1 VCPADPHQQKVR
13 NAQFMPVSRW
23 ERDESGRGPAQ
34 RCTLPASSYRYPSI
48 SGIREIEAFAMSYR
62 RMWAAL
68 PAVALMSVVTLAA
81 GCAASTTSAA
91 PGAPAVSQSG
101 TGQGGTPT
109 PGESAPAASASAQ
122 PGSPLPTQAPSGTPT
137 PGESDCSNW
146 PSSVPDGPLP
156 LTFVPV
162 QALRCVQGTTTVPG
176 KGVYASATLE
186 RATKDLGI
194 LVDALRGPSGHML
207 PGTICP
213 MLAMVPPQLVLV
225 AGNGA
230 MISPRFPVDDCGMIQ
245 PGVLS
250 ALAKMPWQVV
260 SVRLLSKLPDVSVT
274 AVPNPSGA
282 IPGGSSGSEKGIPQ
296 VAANS

>member
-1 VCPADPHQQKVR
+1 
-13 NAQFMPVSRW
+13 
-23 ERDESGRGPAQ
+23 
-34 RCTLPASSYRYPSI
+34 
-48 SGIREIEAFAMSYR
+48 MSYR
-62 RMWAAL
+62 RMWATL
-68 PAVALMSVVTLAA
+68 PAVALMPVIMLAA

-137 PGESDCSNW
+137 PGESDCANW
-146 PSSVPDGPLP
+146 PSSAPERALP

-162 QALRCVQGTTTVPG
+162 EALRCVMGTTTVPG

-194 LVDALRGPSGHML
+194 LVDALRRPSGHMM
-207 PGTICP
+207 PGMVCP
-213 MLAMVPPQLVLV
+213 ALAMIPPQLVLI
-225 AGNGA
+225 ASNGA
-230 MISPRFPVDDCGMIQ
+230 TITPRFPVDDCGMIQ
-245 PGVLS
+245 GEVLS
-250 ALAKMPWQVV
+250 ALAKLPWQVV
-260 SVRLLSKLPDVSVT
+260 SVRLLSKLPDAT
-274 AVPNPSGA
+274 GTAPAVPNPSG
-282 IPGGSSGSEKGIPQ
+282 PVSGNTGGGEKGIPQ